1 MNRRA
6 LLTGAAAF
14 AGAAALPRIG
24 SSYASELPPP
34 ATPGAEGSVALNLVA
49 AERPTALPCFG
60 GARLPLWTFSEDAW
74 LPIVRLKLGQR
85 LEVAFENRLPREGE
99 HTSIHWHGMRIA
111 NDQDGVPYIT
121 QQPVWPGEHYSY
133 SFAPPDTGTFF
144 FHPHCDTIEQLGRG
158 LAGTPDR
165 RRRRDGALRRRRGD
179 RHARLA
185 HRPGERGGGA
195 SFLPFFTPEGAGKA
209 GTFGTVRSA
218 NGEENPEIVLPA
230 GGDCRLR
237 LVNLDN
243 TRIMEIGIED
253 AEAAIV
259 AVDGI
264 ALPPVPLKSW
274 RLGPAMRL
282 DVVVRAP
289 ADGKTAR
296 LVDYFA
302 AEPVSLA
309 RLTGRGEMK
318 RTTAF
323 DPAPLAA
330 GRMPEPDLKTATR
343 LPFVFSAT
351 ATAEAISEAEAAGAF
366 LGSLCSAAGTF
377 WAINK
382 QVWPAGDH
390 SRIPAPLAVLKRGES
405 YVFQLENVTPHQH
418 PIHIHGHSF
427 KWLKSNK
434 YDLPIHHADTIL
446 LRPREKIEA
455 AFVAD
460 NPGDWM
466 FHCHIIEHQETGMM
480 GYVRV
485 T

>member
-1 MNRRA
+1 MTLGMNRRRF
-6 LLTGAAAF
+6 LSGAAAF
-14 AGAAALPRIG
+14 AGATLLPRVG
-24 SSYASELPPP
+24 RSYASELPPP
-34 ATPGAEGSVALNLVA
+34 AVPGSGKLALDLVA
-49 AERPTALPCFG
+49 AERPTALPCFN
-60 GARLPLWTFSEDAW
+60 GAKLPLWTFSEKSW
-74 LPIVRLKLGQR
+74 LPVVRLKLGER
-85 LEVAFENRLPREGE
+85 LEVAYQNRLPREGE
-99 HTSIHWHGMRIA
+99 HSSVHWHGMRIA
-111 NDQDGVPYIT
+111 NDQDGVPYLT
-121 QQPVWPGEHYSY
+121 QQPVWPGEDYRY
-133 SFAPPDTGTFF
+133 SFVPPDTGSFF
-144 FHPHCDTIEQLGRG
+144 FHPHCDTVEQLGRG
-158 LAGTPDR
+158 LAGVLIVEGDETEPYDADAVIVM
-165 RRRRDGALRRRRGD
+165 RDWRVDKESG
-179 RHARLA
+179 
-185 HRPGERGGGA
+185 
-195 SFLPFFTPEGAGKA
+195 SFLPFYTAEGAGKA
-209 GTFGTVRSA
+209 GTFGTIRST
-218 NGEENPEIVLPA
+218 NGEDNPEIVLPA

-237 LVNLDN
+237 LFNLDN

-264 ALPPVPLKSW
+264 ALPPVPLRGW

-302 AEPVSLA
+302 PQPVPLA
-309 RLTGRGEMK
+309 RLTGQGPARRNTE
-318 RTTAF
+318 F
-323 DPAPLAA
+323 DPAPLRA
-330 GRMPEPDLKTATR
+330 GRMPEPDLQNAER

-351 ATAEAISEAEAAGAF
+351 ATADAVKEAEASGAL
-366 LGSLCSAAGTF
+366 LGSLCSASGTF

-390 SRIPAPLAVLKRGES
+390 SRIPEPLAALQRGRS
-405 YVFQLENVTPHQH
+405 YIFQLENVTPHQH

-446 LRPREKIEA
+446 IRPKERVDA

-466 FHCHIIEHQETGMM
+466 FHCHIIEHQESGMM